1 MITPILIFD
10 LDGTLTDPSAGIL
23 ACLRHALTEIGAEI
37 PSSEILH
44 QCIGP
49 PLRDALLSILGDDA
63 TAARALAL
71 FRERY
76 GRTGLFENQP
86 YPGIERAL
94 AVLSESARMFV
105 ATSKPQEFA
114 DRIIDHFELRRFF
127 AAIYG
132 CGMDGELADKAELI
146 RHILDR
152 EQVSASSAIMIGDRR
167 HDIHAARANGIRSI
181 GVTWGFGSPE
191 ELREAGADAICTA
204 VEALPECCF
213 SACIIRP
220 GL

>member
-10 LDGTLTDPSAGIL
+10 LDGTLTDPSAGII
-23 ACLRHALTEIGAEI
+23 ACLRHALAEIGAEI
-37 PSSEILH
+37 PPSDILH

-63 TAARALAL
+63 TADRALAL
-71 FRERY
+71 FRECY

-86 YPGIERAL
+86 YPGIEQAL
-94 AVLSESARMFV
+94 EVLADSAKMFV

-114 DRIIDHFELRRFF
+114 DRIIDHFDLRRFF
-127 AAIYG
+127 GAIYG
-132 CGMDGELADKAELI
+132 CGMNGELADKAELI

-152 EQVSASSAIMIGDRR
+152 ENVSASNAIVIGDRK
-167 HDIHAARANGIRSI
+167 HDILAARANGIRSI
-181 GVTWGFGSPE
+181 GVTWGFGSSD
-191 ELREAGADAICTA
+191 ELRDAGADAICTS

>member
-23 ACLRHALTEIGAEI
+23 ACLRHALREISAEI
-37 PSSEILH
+37 PPSDVLH

-49 PLRDALLSILGDDA
+49 PLREALLSILGDDA
-63 TAARALAL
+63 AADRALAF

-76 GRTGLFENQP
+76 GRTGLFENTP
-86 YPGIERAL
+86 YPGIEQAL
-94 AVLSESARMFV
+94 EVLSASTKMFL

-114 DRIIDHFELRRFF
+114 DRIVDHFDLRRFF

-132 CGMDGELADKAELI
+132 CGMNGELADKVELI
-146 RHILDR
+146 RYILDR
-152 EQVSASSAIMIGDRR
+152 ENVSASNAIMIGDRK
-167 HDIHAARANGIRSI
+167 HDILAARANGIRSI
-181 GVTWGFGSPE
+181 GVTWGFGSPD
-191 ELREAGADAICTA
+191 ELREAGAEAICTS
-204 VEALPECCF
+204 VDTLPECCF